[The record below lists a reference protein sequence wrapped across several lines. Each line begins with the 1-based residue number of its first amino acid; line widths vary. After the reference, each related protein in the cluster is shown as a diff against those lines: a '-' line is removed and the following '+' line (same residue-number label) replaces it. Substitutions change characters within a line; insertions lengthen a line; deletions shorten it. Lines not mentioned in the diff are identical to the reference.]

1 MEKQTKKRSRLY
13 QITHMSEYSDPFI
26 HIAVF
31 SLMLFGTLM
40 IVSTS
45 VGMIDGNYAVVGN
58 VFRKQILF
66 MIAGYIAMFL
76 VNKLFKFQWFYKVQ
90 WMFFVIFC
98 GFLLLP
104 FAFAE
109 VGGSHAWIQLGPMTV
124 QPSEFAKPFMVILIA
139 TSLYIAQ
146 KKENRWQSFKTLFKG
161 PIIAFIIIEI
171 IVALQKDIGT
181 ATIIAVI
188 TFVCILIP
196 SHPNIER
203 MQKKMQTW
211 FLILVGASVV
221 LFGFT
226 NIGTSVLK
234 YTPLAH
240 IATRIENAKNP
251 FRPESIFDE
260 GYQPANSLYGIADSG
275 VWGKGIGNSSRKY
288 GYLTQADN
296 DYILAITIEETG
308 IFGFGFIIGMY
319 GLIIYR
325 LLLYA
330 FKTNNLAY
338 KTILAGNATYL
349 CIHFVLNVG
358 GVGALIPMTGI
369 PLLFISSG
377 GSSLMAI
384 CSMIGISQQCIRNIK
399 SEEMKGKI

>member
-1 MEKQTKKRSRLY
+1 MEKHTKKRSRLY
-13 QITHMSEYSDPFI
+13 RATHLQENCDPLI
-26 HIAVF
+26 NIAVF
-31 SLMLFGTLM
+31 SLMIFGTLM

-45 VGMIDGNYAVVGN
+45 VGMINETYTVVGS

-66 MIAGYIAMFL
+66 LMAGYIAMLL
-76 VNKLFKFQWFYKVQ
+76 VNKVFNFRWFYKVQ

-98 GFLLLP
+98 GVLLLP
-104 FAFAE
+104 FAFVE
-109 VGGSHAWIQLGPMTV
+109 VGGSHAWIQLGPITV
-124 QPSEFAKPFMVILIA
+124 QPSEFAKPFIIILIA
-139 TSLYIAQ
+139 TALYIAQ
-146 KKENRWQSFKTLFKG
+146 KKPNRWQSFKTLFKG
-161 PIIAFIIIEI
+161 PVIAFIIIEI
-171 IVALQKDIGT
+171 IVVFQKDIGT

-188 TFVCILIP
+188 AFACAMIP
-196 SHPNIER
+196 SHPNIEKTQR
-203 MQKKMQTW
+203 MFKKW
-211 FLILVGASVV
+211 VIILIAIAILG
-221 LFGFT
+221 FGFT
-226 NIGTSVLK
+226 NIGTRVLK
-234 YTPLAH
+234 HTPLAH

-251 FRPESIFDE
+251 FRPETIFDD

-308 IFGFGFIIGMY
+308 IFGFGFIIIMY

-338 KTILAGNATYL
+338 KVVLSGNATYL
-349 CIHFVLNVG
+349 FIHFVLNVG
-358 GVGALIPMTGI
+358 GVGAMIPMTGI

-377 GSSLMAI
+377 GSSLLAI
-384 CSMIGISQQCIRNIK
+384 CAMIGVSQQCIHNIR
-399 SEEMKGKI
+399 SEELKG